1 MKAKEVRQAVGQE
14 ADARRAAKAGV
25 IFNVSTLLQ
34 EPIGSV
40 RVHQVDATLLVIDEE
55 PLTVSGSMRLLRTD
69 GSVLVEA
76 ELEAVVVAVCD
87 RCLREL
93 SLPLTLALR
102 EEYWPPVDPRRHE
115 VVEVPEGREGFAVV
129 EGHIDLREA
138 IRQYVV
144 MERPMRTDCGA
155 GCPGRPLGEESR
167 SDSAPDERRDAESVD
182 SRWAAL
188 RGLRDELDR
197 AGSEE

>member
-102 EEYWPPVDPRRHE
+102 EEYWPPVDPLRQA

-155 GCPGRPLGEESR
+155 GCPGRPSGEESG
-167 SDSAPDERRDAESVD
+167 SDSAPDESREAESVD
-182 SRWAAL
+182 SRWVAL